1 MYSQATVNQIISG
14 CHYNQAVTADKIIL
28 QALFILWIKS
38 LFHENAQVL
47 MVINYSLRE
56 VAYAF
61 KHSDDADTQS
71 YTQNL
76 KQLTNIDTMIQYI
89 SLFINK

>member
-1 MYSQATVNQIISG
+1 MIISDMYSQATVNQIISG
-14 CHYNQAVTADKIIL
+14 CHCNHTVTADKIIL

-38 LFHENAQVL
+38 LFHENAHVL
-47 MVINYSLRE
+47 MVINHSLSK

-71 YTQNL
+71 DTQNL
-76 KQLTNIDTMIQYI
+76 KQLTDIDRVIQ
-89 SLFINK
+89 

>member
-1 MYSQATVNQIISG
+1 MIISDMYSQATDNQIISG

-28 QALFILWIKS
+28 QALFILCIKS
-38 LFHENAQVL
+38 FLRENAQVL

-61 KHSDDADTQS
+61 KKSDDARPVFS
-71 YTQNL
+71 YKL
-76 KQLTNIDTMIQYI
+76 RYI
-89 SLFINK
+89 VGFWLIEMAI